1 MAHALTFI
9 KAIIYIYVIHRYSIV
24 SFPSTFDS
32 RFRRNNF
39 IFSPLKYFL
48 ISLVT
53 IFDRDFEKY
62 RPSLIVRFLIKILK
76 TNFFYVEIF
85 LRRLLSTNRKA
96 HKSRPVEDGKKNG
109 GGNGGG
115 RKADVRS
122 VVSLSKSKKSVHS
135 REKLE
140 LFLRKRGWD
149 LFDQRHEP
157 VKRITAGSPA
167 IHWVLGIG

>member
-96 HKSRPVEDGKKNG
+96 HKSRPVEDEERRRKR
-109 GGNGGG
+109 GG